1 MSFLTIL
8 KDYLQIIKINYLDNM
23 KTTEQWRDIYNIL
36 LKPHND
42 DILLSL
48 SLQEFMI
55 LNEKHKENIMR
66 YYEEKFVNSG
76 MLPDFETSIIDN
88 GLSINSDK
96 SLYDFLH
103 S

>member
-1 MSFLTIL
+1 
-8 KDYLQIIKINYLDNM
+8 M

-55 LNEKHKENIMR
+55 LNEKNKENIMR

>member
-1 MSFLTIL
+1 
-8 KDYLQIIKINYLDNM
+8 M

-96 SLYDFLH
+96 SLFDFLH

>member
-1 MSFLTIL
+1 
-8 KDYLQIIKINYLDNM
+8 M
-23 KTTEQWRDIYNIL
+23 KTTKQWRDIYNTL

-96 SLYDFLH
+96 SLCNFLH

>member
-1 MSFLTIL
+1 
-8 KDYLQIIKINYLDNM
+8 M
-23 KTTEQWRDIYNIL
+23 KTRKQWRDIYNIL

>member
-23 KTTEQWRDIYNIL
+23 KTTEQWRDIYNTL

-96 SLYDFLH
+96 SLFDFLH

>member
-1 MSFLTIL
+1 MSFLIIL

-23 KTTEQWRDIYNIL
+23 KTTEQWRDIYNTL

-55 LNEKHKENIMR
+55 LNEKHKENVMR

-76 MLPDFETSIIDN
+76 MLPNFETSIIDN

-96 SLYDFLH
+96 SLCDFLH

>member
-1 MSFLTIL
+1 MSFLIIL

-23 KTTEQWRDIYNIL
+23 KTTEQWRDIYNTL

-96 SLYDFLH
+96 SLFDFLH

>member
-23 KTTEQWRDIYNIL
+23 KTRKQWRDIYNTL

-96 SLYDFLH
+96 SLFDFLH

>member
-1 MSFLTIL
+1 MSFLIIL

-23 KTTEQWRDIYNIL
+23 KTTEQWRDIYNTL

-76 MLPDFETSIIDN
+76 MLPNFETSIIDN

-96 SLYDFLH
+96 SLCDFLH

>member
-1 MSFLTIL
+1 MSFLIIL

-23 KTTEQWRDIYNIL
+23 KTRKQWRDIYNTL

-96 SLYDFLH
+96 SLFDFLH

>member
-1 MSFLTIL
+1 MSFLIIL

-23 KTTEQWRDIYNIL
+23 KTRKQWRDIYNTL

-96 SLYDFLH
+96 SLCDFLH

>member
-23 KTTEQWRDIYNIL
+23 KTRKQWRDIYNTL

-55 LNEKHKENIMR
+55 LNEKHKENVMR

-76 MLPDFETSIIDN
+76 MLPNFETSIIDN

-96 SLYDFLH
+96 SLFDFLH

>member
-1 MSFLTIL
+1 MSFLIIL

>member
-1 MSFLTIL
+1 
-8 KDYLQIIKINYLDNM
+8 M
-23 KTTEQWRDIYNIL
+23 KTTEQWRDIYNTL

>member
-23 KTTEQWRDIYNIL
+23 KTRKQWRDIYNTL

>member
-1 MSFLTIL
+1 
-8 KDYLQIIKINYLDNM
+8 M
-23 KTTEQWRDIYNIL
+23 KTRKQWRDIYNTL

-66 YYEEKFVNSG
+66 YHEEKFVNSG

>member
-8 KDYLQIIKINYLDNM
+8 KDCLQIIKINYLDNM
-23 KTTEQWRDIYNIL
+23 KTRKQWRDIYNTL